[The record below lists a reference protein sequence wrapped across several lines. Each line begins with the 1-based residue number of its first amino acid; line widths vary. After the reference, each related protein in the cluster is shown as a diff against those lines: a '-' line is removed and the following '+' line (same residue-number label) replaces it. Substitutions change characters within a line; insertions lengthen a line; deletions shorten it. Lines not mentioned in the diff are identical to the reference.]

1 MPTATAISIGSAQIH
16 PTVYL
21 SCSFLKLR
29 SASARAV
36 LVDEGFVLW
45 NQRKMSDYF
54 YINGIG
60 KDLLK
65 IEAPVN
71 VLIAYLVRDSFSI
84 REMGHSRS
92 IVFNICRG
100 QCDQMYAHCCR
111 ATSPYQAEDVRIQ
124 GVRSLR
130 RLYSAQLKSS
140 WSDA

>member
-1 MPTATAISIGSAQIH
+1 MGSAQIH

-29 SASARAV
+29 STSARAV
-36 LVDEGFVLW
+36 LVDEGIVLW
-45 NQRKMSDYF
+45 NQQKMLGHF

-84 REMGHSRS
+84 REMSHSRS
-92 IVFNICRG
+92 AAFNIRRG
-100 QCDQMYAHCCR
+100 QYDQTYAHCCR

-130 RLYSAQLKSS
+130 RLYSARLKSS
-140 WSDA
+140 WLDA

>member
-29 SASARAV
+29 SAFARAV

-45 NQRKMSDYF
+45 NQRKMSGYF

-71 VLIAYLVRDSFSI
+71 VLIAYLVRDIFSI
-84 REMGHSRS
+84 REMSHSRS
-92 IVFNICRG
+92 VAFNI
-100 QCDQMYAHCCR
+100 
-111 ATSPYQAEDVRIQ
+111 
-124 GVRSLR
+124 R
-130 RLYSAQLKSS
+130 RRQQSNA
-140 WSDA
+140 